1 MECYFN
7 KGTWEAHA
15 NFPISKEAEECSICF
30 LSKDELATSY
40 EVLGVNQRILDDC
53 RKGQTSK
60 FESHEG
66 FDYVSIRIP
75 KPADPVAWS
84 DHLCLFFQKR
94 FLVIC
99 SDNLA
104 DIPVVEKLREQL
116 KQELNE
122 TGSFTLERA
131 IQIFFDTL
139 TYEDAL
145 ILESIEEEISRIEE
159 DLITSKTRNY
169 ISEIIQLRKK
179 LLTYKRYY
187 DQLSSISSAIE
198 ENENGLLT
206 VREVRYFRILT
217 SRVDRLVAGISSLQ
231 DYVSQVREA
240 YQTQTDINQNK
251 TMKLFTVITAIFL
264 PLTLIVGWYGMNL
277 DMPEYR
283 WPFGYPLVAAL
294 CFVVALLSVVYF
306 KKNKW
311 F

>member
-1 MECYFN
+1 MPLF
-7 KGTWEAHA
+7 
-15 NFPISKEAEECSICF
+15 SKKF
-30 LSKDELATSY
+30 L
-40 EVLGVNQRILDDC
+40 I
-53 RKGQTSK
+53 
-60 FESHEG
+60 
-66 FDYVSIRIP
+66 
-75 KPADPVAWS
+75 
-84 DHLCLFFQKR
+84 
-94 FLVIC
+94 IC
-99 SDNLA
+99 SDSLA

-206 VREVRYFRILT
+206 TRKVRYFRILT

-240 YQTQTDINQNK
+240 HQTQTGIN
-251 TMKLFTVITAIFL
+251 
-264 PLTLIVGWYGMNL
+264 
-277 DMPEYR
+277 R